1 MTLPLPNGKGLFSPS
16 TEGNERRTVPERMRR
31 MSQPE
36 TSSTGGA
43 QGDAPPPAH
52 YKNVHKDCAVLCGHP
67 NGPVFACGE
76 NLGNHSKIS
85 AQMVMSKTTPPDS
98 WMGFTLRFPLGEGQ
112 ERAEKD
118 GFGVRYEGEPYIPY
132 ARYRESISL
141 TGII

>member
-1 MTLPLPNGKGLFSPS
+1 
-16 TEGNERRTVPERMRR
+16 

-43 QGDAPPPAH
+43 QGAAPPSAH

-67 NGPVFACGE
+67 NGSIFACGKK
-76 NLGNHSKIS
+76 LGNHSKIS

-118 GFGVRYEGEPYIPY
+118 GFGVRYEGEPCSVPD
-132 ARYRESISL
+132 
-141 TGII
+141 TGNPSC